1 MASNMRA
8 TREHLLERRD
18 AAIRELHTLGN
29 LMRGTLRI
37 VGVRCG
43 APRCEC
49 AKGVKHLKKHL
60 SVTLKG
66 HTRTAYVGEQRAPE
80 VQQLLSEYLRAR
92 ALIEELTKVNLEL
105 LRPQHRSPRIA
116 VRASETEEAKP

>member
-1 MASNMRA
+1 MKP
-8 TREHLLERRD
+8 TRELLLERRD
-18 AAIRELHTLGN
+18 AALRELRTLGN
-29 LMRGTLRI
+29 LMRGSL
-37 VGVRCG
+37 VLAGVRCG

-60 SVTLKG
+60 KVTLKG

-92 ALIEELTKVNLEL
+92 ALIEELTAVNLEL
-105 LRPQHRSPRIA
+105 LRPGRREKHAGTDSA
-116 VRASETEEAKP
+116 ERA